1 MDRIC
6 CFFNHPSHYRESIYS
21 LMDEKLH
28 CDFFF
33 GDEVPSIKEMDC
45 SVLKNV
51 TRVHYG
57 YISKK
62 ILYIKGVIKP
72 LVKKYDTIVVTPATN
87 SITHWLLLLLYKL
100 LPNKRIYFWTHGL
113 YGNESKRQLFFKKL
127 MYKNATG
134 VFLYGNYA
142 KKIMID
148 NGFDESKLYV
158 VYNSLNYEEH
168 LALRKIMGQSNI
180 YIDYFG
186 NDNPTII
193 LIGRLNRR
201 KKIELL
207 IEAVEQLNRKNF
219 LVNVV
224 IVGDG
229 TSKEELF
236 RLTCEKNINNQFWF
250 YGACYDEKTNAELIF
265 NSDLCIVPGDIGLT
279 ALHAMTFGVPVIS
292 HDYFPSQGPEFEI
305 ITPGVTGVFFKNG
318 DAISLSEVIY
328 KWLNSSTYNRDTI
341 RQQCYS
347 IVDEKW
353 NPQAQIKI
361 FEKILL
367 AH

>member
-6 CFFNHPSHYRESIYS
+6 CFFNHPSHYRKSIYS
-21 LMDEKLH
+21 LMDAKLH

-33 GDEVPSIKEMDC
+33 GDEAPSIKEMDC
-45 SVLKNV
+45 SVLNNV

-57 YISKK
+57 FVCKK
-62 ILYIKGVIKP
+62 ILYVKGVIKP

-87 SITHWLLLLLYKL
+87 SITHWLLLFLFKL
-100 LPNKRIYFWTHGL
+100 VPKKRIFFWTHGL

-134 VFLYGNYA
+134 IFLYGSYA

-148 NGFDESKLYV
+148 NGFDASRLHV
-158 VYNSLNYEEH
+158 VYNSLNYEEQ
-168 LALRKIMGQSNI
+168 LALRKITKRSSI
-180 YIDYFG
+180 YRDYFE

-193 LIGRLNRR
+193 LIGRIYKR

-207 IEAVEQLNRKNF
+207 IDAVEQLNKKYF
-219 LVNVV
+219 MVNVV

-229 TSKEELF
+229 SDKDELF
-236 RLTCEKNINNQFWF
+236 RLTCEKNINKQFWF
-250 YGACYDEKTNAELIF
+250 YGACYDERVNAELIC
-265 NSDLCIVPGDIGLT
+265 NSDLCVVPGDIGLT

-292 HDYFPSQGPEFEI
+292 HDYFPTQGPEFEI
-305 ITPGVTGVFFKNG
+305 ITPGVTGAFFKNG
-318 DAISLSEVIY
+318 DATSLSEAIY
-328 KWLNSSTYNRDTI
+328 KWLNSSTYSRDSI

-347 IVDEKW
+347 FVDEKW

-361 FEKILL
+361 FEKVLL
-367 AH
+367 SH